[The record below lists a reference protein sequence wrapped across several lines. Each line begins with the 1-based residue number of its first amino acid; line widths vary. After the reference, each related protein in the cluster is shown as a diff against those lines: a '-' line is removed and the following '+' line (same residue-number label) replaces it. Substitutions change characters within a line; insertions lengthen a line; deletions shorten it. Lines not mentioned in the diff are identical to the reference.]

1 MLDFVDAQ
9 IEDVGSENNL
19 RIPGAAS
26 GSGVPGLPLGGAG
39 TPAIIGIRKGRMEWM
54 ISGLLKDPAT
64 LTSAIRT
71 RVEYRAHQPELNR
84 HGARFLPT
92 DRAIPSARPASPA

>member
-54 ISGLLKDPAT
+54 IKALLKDPAT
-64 LTSAIRT
+64 LTPGIRT
-71 RVEYRAHQPELNR
+71 WVEH
-84 HGARFLPT
+84 
-92 DRAIPSARPASPA
+92 